1 MTMTKLRKSI
11 LPGFTQVLAVV
22 LAIAVAVGN
31 ASAQTGSKKLD
42 KSEVLQR
49 ANDAYYVLQTQG
61 LKTFQCNI
69 QPNWKQMFE
78 GIRKNTVPDDDP
90 LLVSLV
96 HVQFSVT
103 VDDQGR
109 SKVASILPTGGN
121 LDPTANR
128 AVDDFRVMFEG
139 FFQFWSLLAFK
150 SIFPSASEIGSN
162 FYQESDGYHFGEQ
175 QEGGYSEYVLTKAW
189 VLTTMKM
196 VTRAGTVVVHPR
208 FTKTSKGLL
217 LASMNVDLNN
227 GTHKISFEIQDQEIS
242 GFHLPSRLVSH
253 MTMPTQQVL
262 PVESSFYNFSLTL
275 R

>member
-1 MTMTKLRKSI
+1 MAMTKLDKNRFSYFKRSAS
-11 LPGFTQVLAVV
+11 LAV
-22 LAIAVAVGN
+22 LLTLT
-31 ASAQTGSKKLD
+31 ASSFFAQVGSKKLD
-42 KSEVLQR
+42 KNEVLQR

-78 GIRKNTVPDDDP
+78 GIRKNAVPDDDP
-90 LLVSLV
+90 LLVSLI

-109 SKVASILPTGGN
+109 AKVTPILPAGGN
-121 LDPTANR
+121 LDPTADR
-128 AVDDFRVMFEG
+128 AVGDFRVMFEG

-162 FYQESDGYHFGEQ
+162 FYEESDGYHFGEQ
-175 QEGGYSEYVLTKAW
+175 QEGGYSEYVLTKSL

-196 VTRAGTVVVHPR
+196 VTRAGTVVVYPK
-208 FTKTSKGLL
+208 FTKTSKGFL
-217 LASMNVDLNN
+217 LAGMNVDLNN
-227 GTHKISFEIQDQEIS
+227 GTRKIIFEIQDQEIS

-253 MTMPTQQVL
+253 MTMPTQEVL
-262 PVESSFYNFSLTL
+262 PVESGFYNFSLTL